1 VNIQQTKKRNRYTYW
16 KPNQNQTNK
25 QKKKPEEK
33 EQKIAPKKQPTQLK
47 RRTNGFFNIS

>member
-1 VNIQQTKKRNRYTYW
+1 LETKP
-16 KPNQNQTNK
+16 KPNKQT
-25 QKKKPEEK
+25 KKKPEEK